1 MNLTLFILSIILM
14 SCNLVWIIFFTPM
27 VPDQEWAQKIFYFH
41 VPLAWVGFLSYFFVM
56 VSGVSYLFSKDLKYD
71 RMGHASAEIG
81 TLFTGLVLI
90 TGPIWATPI
99 WGQPWVWEPRLIT
112 TLVLFLIYVGYFVLR
127 NIGIYRQ
134 RLALICAIIGIIA
147 FIDIPII
154 FASVNFWAAEIQ
166 SHPQMGM
173 SKQPSGILTPF
184 LFSLFSFT
192 MLFFTM
198 LLFKMKV
205 LYLKDKRENYVYLFK
220 LFFIS
225 IVCCIFCH

>member
-56 VSGVSYLFSKDLKYD
+56 ISGISYLFFKDLKYD
-71 RMGHASAEIG
+71 RIGHASAEIG

-205 LYLKDKRENYVYLFK
+205 LYLNDKRENYV
-220 LFFIS
+220 
-225 IVCCIFCH
+225 

>member
-14 SCNLVWIIFFTPM
+14 LCNLVWIVFFTPM
-27 VPDQEWAQKIFYFH
+27 VPDQEWAQKIFYLH

-56 VSGVSYLFSKDLKYD
+56 LSGISYLISKNLKYD
-71 RMGHASAEIG
+71 RIGHASAEIG
-81 TLFTGLVLI
+81 TLFTGLVLV
-90 TGPIWATPI
+90 TGPIWATPV

-192 MLFFTM
+192 SLFFTM
-198 LLFKMKV
+198 LFFKIRV
-205 LYLKDKRENYVYLFK
+205 LYLNDKRENYV
-220 LFFIS
+220 
-225 IVCCIFCH
+225 

>member
-56 VSGVSYLFSKDLKYD
+56 ISGISYLFFKDLKYD
-71 RMGHASAEIG
+71 RIGHASAEIG

-205 LYLKDKRENYVYLFK
+205 LYLNDKRELCLV
-220 LFFIS
+220 I
-225 IVCCIFCH
+225 

>member
-90 TGPIWATPI
+90 TGPIWAPPI

-205 LYLKDKRENYVYLFK
+205 LYLNDKRENYV
-220 LFFIS
+220 
-225 IVCCIFCH
+225 

>member
-198 LLFKMKV
+198 LLF
-205 LYLKDKRENYVYLFK
+205 LSL
-220 LFFIS
+220 IH
-225 IVCCIFCH
+225 I

>member
-134 RLALICAIIGIIA
+134 RLALICAIVGIIA

-205 LYLKDKRENYVYLFK
+205 LYLKDKRENYV
-220 LFFIS
+220 
-225 IVCCIFCH
+225 

>member
-205 LYLKDKRENYVYLFK
+205 LYLNDKRENYV
-220 LFFIS
+220 
-225 IVCCIFCH
+225 

>member
-205 LYLKDKRENYVYLFK
+205 LYLNDKQKNYV
-220 LFFIS
+220 
-225 IVCCIFCH
+225 

>member
-56 VSGVSYLFSKDLKYD
+56 ISGISYLFFKDLKYD
-71 RMGHASAEIG
+71 RIGHASAEIG

-134 RLALICAIIGIIA
+134 RLALICAIVGIIA

-205 LYLKDKRENYVYLFK
+205 LYLNDKRENYV
-220 LFFIS
+220 
-225 IVCCIFCH
+225 

>member
-134 RLALICAIIGIIA
+134 RLALICAIVGIIA

-205 LYLKDKRENYVYLFK
+205 LYLNDKQKNYV
-220 LFFIS
+220 
-225 IVCCIFCH
+225 

>member
-99 WGQPWVWEPRLIT
+99 WGQPWGWEPRLIT

-205 LYLKDKRENYVYLFK
+205 LYLNDKRENYV
-220 LFFIS
+220 
-225 IVCCIFCH
+225 